1 MSFLKKKTTMAKWIK
16 NNNYGDYRD
25 PVQNHK
31 DCYGN
36 RRQASIIAQVRRLSQ
51 VGKHVGSK
59 SLNVLLK
66 HLKNQK

>member
-1 MSFLKKKTTMAKWIK
+1 MAKWK
-16 NNNYGDYRD
+16 KTNNYGDYRD
-25 PVQNHK
+25 PAQNHK

-59 SLNVLLK
+59 SLKVLLK
-66 HLKNQK
+66 HLKYQK